1 MKTLVEDLVP
11 ARMLLQQG
19 IYLQTCAHIELV
31 AWRIVQMVNGVDL
44 VSLAEIERYLK
55 LKLDTR
61 GIVAQLRNAALK
73 CHAPIGLRMMQLAR
87 RLAEGLSNRN
97 MAAHGAWRQH
107 PSGRVEVEHYSRAK
121 DKTFH
126 YVSERF
132 GTRQIEGAVEDA
144 DLLLR
149 EAVDL
154 HDLFRREKRGYLQF
168 IAESPDNHRKPTNQS
183 MHSAGPVWTAKRQ
196 LANQGLAAASFNL
209 MISTALC
216 GGLAKLSH

>member
-1 MKTLVEDLVP
+1 MKTLVEDLLP
-11 ARMLLQQG
+11 ASVLLKQG

-31 AWRIVQMVNGVDL
+31 AWRIVQMVNGVDT
-44 VSLAEIERYLK
+44 SSTADIERYLK

-61 GIVAQLRNAALK
+61 GIVSQLRNAALR
-73 CHAPIGLRMMQLAR
+73 CHAPIGLRLMLLAR
-87 RLAEGLSNRN
+87 RLGEGLSNRN

-107 PSGRVEVEHYSRAK
+107 PSGKVEVEHYSRAK

-132 GTRQIEGAVEDA
+132 GTRRIDAAVEDA

-149 EAVDL
+149 EAVNL

-168 IAESPDNHRKPTNQS
+168 IAESPDTNQKAADQS
-183 MHSAGPVWTAKRQ
+183 IHSARPAWRAKRP
-196 LANQGLAAASFNL
+196 LANQRLARVSFNL

-216 GGLAKLSH
+216 GALATLSY